1 MNRPIARNAP
11 LNALRAFEAAA
22 RHLSFKKAASELHV
36 TAGAVSH
43 QVKLLEDFLGV
54 ALFRRLTRALEL
66 TPEGQAMLPRV
77 REGLDL
83 LVAAVEGVRRADDA
97 TALTFMAPPAFTTQ
111 WLVPRLAAFTR
122 ANPAIELHLAGR
134 SAMIDTRDHDE
145 RMPAPEDSAEG
156 LPLVMVRFGTGH
168 YPGMHVDHMFSA
180 VYVPVCAPSLLKGRA
195 PLRSP
200 FDLRHYTLIHDDT
213 ITEEGA
219 KPSWEDFLVEAG
231 VRDVDAARGPH
242 FSDASLAINAAI
254 EGLGV
259 ALAMKPLV
267 SEHVEEGRL
276 AIPFEIPAPTRYSY
290 YLVTHEHLLAN
301 PAVAALRQW
310 VLAQAATERGETAR
324 ASRRA

>member
-22 RHLSFKKAASELHV
+22 RHLSFKKAAAELHV

-54 ALFRRLTRALEL
+54 TLFRRLTRALEL
-66 TPEGQAMLPRV
+66 TPEGQAMLPRL

-83 LVAAVEGVRRADDA
+83 IVSAVESVRRGEDA
-97 TALTFMAPPAFTTQ
+97 TAITLVAPPAFTSQ

-134 SAMIDTRDHDE
+134 STMIDTRDHDE
-145 RMPAPEDSAEG
+145 PMPVAEEG
-156 LPLVMVRFGTGH
+156 SGALPLVMVRFGTGH
-168 YPGMHVDHMFSA
+168 YPGLHVDRMFSA
-180 VYVPVCAPSLLKGRA
+180 VYVPVCAPAMLKGRH

-200 FDLRHYTLIHDDT
+200 FDLRHHTLIHDDT
-213 ITEEGA
+213 VTEEGA
-219 KPSWEDFLVEAG
+219 RPSWEDFLAEAG

-242 FSDASLAINAAI
+242 FSDASLAIDAAI

-267 SEHVEEGRL
+267 SEHISEGRL
-276 AIPFEIPAPTRYSY
+276 AIPFEIPAATRYAY
-290 YLVTHEHLLAN
+290 FLVTHGHLLAN
-301 PAVAALRQW
+301 PAVAALRAW
-310 VLAQAATERGETAR
+310 LLAQSATERG
-324 ASRRA
+324 